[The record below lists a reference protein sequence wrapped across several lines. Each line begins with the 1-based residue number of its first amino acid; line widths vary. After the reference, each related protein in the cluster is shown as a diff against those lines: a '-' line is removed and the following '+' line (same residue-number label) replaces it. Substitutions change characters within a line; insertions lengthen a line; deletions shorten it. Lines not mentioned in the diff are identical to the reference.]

1 MSTTPRLLLAVGAS
15 LLVVSQARIAAQ
27 AVPPC
32 GRCLAIVVL
41 PDQVPLLPAD
51 LTGLE
56 ILVRISPSDAVT
68 PASLLATVAQRGG
81 TPGVLLED
89 PAALPLLDAPEL
101 RTVVIS
107 VRTVPSDLTLLAFD
121 LKRRLTEARARVPAG
136 VRLGVASPS
145 AVLQDLLGRDVGS
158 YVDFVVSET
167 DPQAGVGWWRDAG
180 ELSDPVAS
188 VQPHGPYTGRSLWRI
203 PERATRFPETIA
215 DLAAA
220 ARVLPAGLVPS
231 EGVTID
237 CGGTRAQVWFDP
249 ARLTHVALV
258 EKCSP
263 AQLRI
268 MPANATPE
276 VSTLTTG
283 AMLVE
288 IAETSRERFAE
299 GLNVSAPRLLTIQE
313 IIARH
318 QAATARQSA
327 AMRARI
333 STGHL
338 SLTFEAPGFVAPL
351 AITSRI
357 VMFAARGVE
366 EIEQQDIRVNGLAL
380 GDGAGP
386 RLPLIEPERVASAPL
401 AIELTD
407 VYRYSLAGIGDGA
420 RHPVLRGP
428 VRAGGWRADALP
440 GCCLDRH

>member
-1 MSTTPRLLLAVGAS
+1 M
-15 LLVVSQARIAAQ
+15 
-27 AVPPC
+27 
-32 GRCLAIVVL
+32 
-41 PDQVPLLPAD
+41 
-51 LTGLE
+51 
-56 ILVRISPSDAVT
+56 RISPSDAVT

-136 VRLGVASPS
+136 VRLGVASSS

-258 EKCSP
+258 DKCSP

-268 MPANATPE
+268 MPANAAPE

-283 AMLVE
+283 AVLVE

-299 GLNVSAPRLLTIQE
+299 GVNVSAPRPLTIQE

-327 AMRARI
+327 AIRARI

-366 EIEQQDIRVNGLAL
+366 EIEQQDIRVNGL
-380 GDGAGP
+380 GAWRWRRSAPAAHRTRACRIGAA
-386 RLPLIEPERVASAPL
+386 RHRADRCLPLLPGRH
-401 AIELTD
+401 
-407 VYRYSLAGIGDGA
+407 GDGA
-420 RHPVLRGP
+420 RHPLLRGP
-428 VRAGGWRADALP
+428 VRAGVGGRTLFRGVAWIAADDFGLVKVAATQLGLRGPIVSSDQVDDFTRRRRQVAAPSSRA
-440 GCCLDRH
+440 